1 MGFAYVVCAEIV
13 VPVVARHLARR
24 RAVLDAAKK
33 DLEVLNSKVVFCT
46 GLDEVPA
53 VVTMEERKGLSPV
66 LGNTKEAVLRNNHL
80 RFCAKW
86 ARAAQAR
93 FEFARVCEDTAINRS
108 ALHRWLLQ
116 EWKQLRSG
124 DKGIPLH
131 VMDLF
136 MTDTLDMCF
145 LPTAE
150 LVQSESKRAVRKR
163 ARMEYYNE
171 RKFVA
176 GWK

>member
-1 MGFAYVVCAEIV
+1 
-13 VPVVARHLARR
+13 
-24 RAVLDAAKK
+24 
-33 DLEVLNSKVVFCT
+33 
-46 GLDEVPA
+46 
-53 VVTMEERKGLSPV
+53 
-66 LGNTKEAVLRNNHL
+66 
-80 RFCAKW
+80 
-86 ARAAQAR
+86 
-93 FEFARVCEDTAINRS
+93 VCEDTAINRS